1 MVGTMGVALTVCSL
15 PGQATSDRLGPEKME
30 LGLGV
35 VCCYIL
41 LTRRKETAL
50 IVGSVSIFDFLFFSC
65 YLKLFFLAWGTWCCC
80 GRHSTCGCCS
90 LPCSSTDTESSMC
103 IVPVSSFHN

>member
-50 IVGSVSIFDFLFFSC
+50 IVGSVSIFDFLTF
-65 YLKLFFLAWGTWCCC
+65 YFFLAI
-80 GRHSTCGCCS
+80 
-90 LPCSSTDTESSMC
+90 LNF
-103 IVPVSSFHN
+103 SF